1 MANWLSVR
9 LRTKWFCVRVQLQSL
24 KLQISSTKKLLFWK
38 FWSVFWPKNRHH
50 HHQETFTSLCYML
63 FKIWNMYMDDI
74 MNITVYNSAYI
85 WVYLLNVTLWIIHKA
100 KLEILIRNA
109 HIKSINFWMSMV
121 SFNQHLLRKVWIL
134 RI

>member
-1 MANWLSVR
+1 MREIKGKTQILS
-9 LRTKWFCVRVQLQSL
+9 FSSL
-24 KLQISSTKKLLFWK
+24 SPRATNLKVSSSKNLPFSKFWPVFWK
-38 FWSVFWPKNRHH
+38 KYHY
-50 HHQETFTSLCYML
+50 HQEKYTSLSHML
-63 FKIWNMYMDDI
+63 FKMWDMCIDVI

-121 SFNQHLLRKVWIL
+121 GFNQHLLRKVWIL